1 MKIEDI
7 LLKSTAETGDLI
19 FVEPHSEACDRWFYI
34 LSLIEINTIEIRMA
48 LQKSKDLD
56 IKFCAYEQINK
67 IPDSIE
73 EDPDFGA
80 YVILDSAE

>member
-1 MKIEDI
+1 M
-7 LLKSTAETGDLI
+7 TCDLV
-19 FVEPHSEACDRWFYI
+19 FLEPHSEACDRWFYI
-34 LSLIEINTIEIRMA
+34 LSLIDIDENNIKA
-48 LQKSKDLD
+48 LKSVLQNSEDLD
-56 IKFCAYEQINK
+56 IEFCAYEQINK